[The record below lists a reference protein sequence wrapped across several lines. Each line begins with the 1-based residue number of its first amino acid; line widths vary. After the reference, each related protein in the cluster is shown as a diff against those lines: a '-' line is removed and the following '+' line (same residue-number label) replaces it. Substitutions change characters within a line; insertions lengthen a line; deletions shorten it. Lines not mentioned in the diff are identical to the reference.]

1 MAAFLLFL
9 KTFWMRLTQLG
20 RTACASVTVFTRDA
34 GHGLLEV
41 SHNTFALLGLVM
53 VGGLIFLS
61 SRNELRHE
69 IEASTLGWLQERRE
83 ARAEPDA
90 KLAAELSEPDAI
102 ARATAIDP
110 KNLNHQQALVAQ
122 WISKR
127 YRVAPEPIS
136 RLVKE
141 AWYLGD
147 RVKLDPTLIL
157 AIMAIES
164 SFNPFAQSNVGAQ
177 GLMQVMTQVHDQKYE
192 AFGGNFAAFDPV
204 TNLRVGVQVLK
215 ECIARAGSLEAGLKH
230 YVGAANLPE
239 DGGYV
244 ARVLTEQGHLR
255 MVANGKTVAINVPS
269 FVPTTAAATPG
280 LSVAS
285 APSSPSSPSA
295 KVNRDAD
302 SVAVKTESK
311 AESKTEIKTET
322 KPEAK
327 PVTEQVATLN

>member
-1 MAAFLLFL
+1 MTAIQATGLFAKQCFSKL
-9 KTFWMRLTQLG
+9 ALSA
-20 RTACASVTVFTRDA
+20 RTALASVSIFARDT

-41 SHNTFALLGLVM
+41 SHNTFALLGLIV
-53 VGGLIFLS
+53 VGGLLFVS
-61 SRNELRHE
+61 SRADLRHE
-69 IEASTLGWLQERRE
+69 IEASTLGWLQERQD

-90 KLAAELSEPDAI
+90 KLAAELSEPDAV

-110 KNLNHQQALVAQ
+110 KALSRQQALVAQ

-177 GLMQVMTQVHDQKYE
+177 GLMQVMTQLHDQKYE

-215 ECIARAGSLEAGLKH
+215 ECIARAGSLEAGLKF

-239 DGGYV
+239 DGGYA
-244 ARVLTEQGHLR
+244 ARVLTEQSHLR
-255 MVANGKTVAINVPS
+255 MVASGKTVALNVPS
-269 FVPTTAAATPG
+269 SAPQTAAAAATVSVATAASSPATKIAPAERTESPG
-280 LSVAS
+280 LKPDAEI
-285 APSSPSSPSA
+285 AAA
-295 KVNRDAD
+295 KTD
-302 SVAVKTESK
+302 
-311 AESKTEIKTET
+311 
-322 KPEAK
+322 AK
-327 PVTEQVATLN
+327 PAAEQVAVLN

>member
-1 MAAFLLFL
+1 MAAFDLLLTTL
-9 KTFWMRLTQLG
+9 KTLWLRSTRLG
-20 RTACASVTVFTRDA
+20 RTALASVTVFARDT

-41 SHNTFALLGLVM
+41 SHNTFALLGLVV

-61 SRNELRHE
+61 SRNDLRHE
-69 IEASTLGWLQERRE
+69 IEASTLGWLQARQE

-90 KLAAELSEPDAI
+90 KLAAELSEPDAV
-102 ARATAIDP
+102 ARATASDP
-110 KNLNHQQALVAQ
+110 KELNRQQALVAQ

-141 AWYLGD
+141 AWYVGD

-239 DGGYV
+239 DGGYA
-244 ARVLTEQGHLR
+244 ARVLTEQGHMR

-269 FVPTTAAATPG
+269 SAPTTAATASSV
-280 LSVAS
+280 SVAT
-285 APSSPSSPSA
+285 AASSPSA
-295 KVNRDAD
+295 KIKPDASVESPRLKPDAD
-302 SVAVKTESK
+302 SAPVKS
-311 AESKTEIKTET
+311 ET
-322 KPEAK
+322 KPDAK